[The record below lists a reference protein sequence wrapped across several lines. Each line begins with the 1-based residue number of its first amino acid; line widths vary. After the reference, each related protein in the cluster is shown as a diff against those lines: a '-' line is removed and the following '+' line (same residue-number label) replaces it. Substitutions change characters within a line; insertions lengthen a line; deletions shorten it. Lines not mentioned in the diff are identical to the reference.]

1 MKKTFVVTDPVGL
14 HARPATA
21 LVNEAAKYATD
32 IKIIVDDKEANL
44 KSIMGVMSLGIET
57 GKEFQIEVVNDDEPE
72 AMEGLTKA
80 VVESNIGEEK

>member
-32 IKIIVDDKEANL
+32 IKIIVDGKEANL

-57 GKEFQIEVVNDDEPE
+57 GKEFEIEVLNDDEQE
-72 AMEGLTKA
+72 AMAGLTKV
-80 VVESNIGEEK
+80 VVESNIGAEK